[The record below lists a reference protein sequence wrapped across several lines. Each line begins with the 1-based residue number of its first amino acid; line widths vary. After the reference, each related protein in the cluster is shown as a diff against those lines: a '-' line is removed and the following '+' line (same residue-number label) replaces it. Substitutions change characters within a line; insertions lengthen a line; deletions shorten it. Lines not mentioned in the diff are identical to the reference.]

1 MANAVVGPVA
11 APPARGVGEILSDAF
26 SLYKTNAVL
35 LIVTAAVAMAPVYV
49 IKDAIV
55 AASLAPAAVSGL
67 EADSARLE
75 ELNRKMERAQA
86 RGASPEEIQAIAA
99 EQMKVAMSSAQKG
112 VGMLAGFGVMLLGL
126 LLTIP
131 LIALASYL
139 AQAALTVVVADRA
152 RSGAMTWQ
160 QAWGVVMQNL
170 GGLVITSILAA
181 MGIAIGL
188 LLCIVPGVVFSVFAS
203 LAVPVVLLEKKTG
216 VAAIRRSIDLV
227 KADWLRVVIV
237 LVVFGVLSAVAS
249 WVGGL
254 FIPSRFYFMHML
266 IGDLVSIA
274 VLPIPI
280 VGLVL
285 LYQDIARA
293 RLNVPETQLAAQRDA
308 LLGTRA

>member
-203 LAVPVVLLEKKTG
+203 LAVPVVLLEKKSG

-254 FIPSRFYFMHML
+254 FIPSRFHFMHML